1 MKRFLLFV
9 MMCVLTAVQVLAQ
22 TVTSSTWS
30 GPSNTEYSG
39 QSENVAVIE
48 ITTPGT
54 LSSAAIPSG
63 VTMLRIKG
71 KLNSDDITA
80 LSYLPYRTIDL
91 QDAYLNDSRDA
102 FTFTNSTVQNLILP
116 DNWTRDQVNAAA
128 LQCSSLHSA
137 FSHGTF
143 ESFGASITAYV
154 KECGTLLEAIAHSSY
169 NGEKNFKLRTDGLDF
184 YQLDKLKKVTISGY
198 PSARDYFGNGGTGST
213 KFYTAD
219 GHLKYSPAP
228 IENDSQRRTRVGD
241 YTLLGALD
249 GASLISL
256 DLEKAVIRSEYN
268 EDLIFM
274 ENLALGAVARELVI
288 PTDPS
293 VDTLPADFMSKISG
307 NENGIGQICI
317 PANIKYIKTRAFL
330 KSHTIDHI
338 WTTSSDPN
346 TKVDNGYCMGYNDH
360 GEEIMGYGMRPL
372 TGSKW
377 DFLWGTYTLP
387 PALELIETAAF
398 GGKQGDDARVRD
410 VYSLN
415 EIAPECHVDAF
426 HATMYHGNNNFSST
440 RISADGIVT
449 REAYGVASND
459 GKNIYWKTMLHYP
472 RTTRTPSIQRYT
484 DPTREYSIVTGD
496 VDGNGSPIYF
506 PDQSEIARAYMQGTF
521 GYVWNAWDPTRKSDG
536 SRAWVNAGVFG
547 SYGVRNG
554 YDSDSQGDAND
565 MWAANTVTPDNPH
578 NYTSFYDVTDG
589 GNYTQPTG
597 LEYYYNVKWD
607 ESSYTLGTTSG
618 TQLYPEAVLSAPYKK
633 YVEATSE
640 DITNGATLYVK
651 NTDGSYSEYSGSP
664 ESGVTYYTCVQ
675 RQVVV
680 DGVPQFEECSGN
692 PQYVK
697 DYRYEKSSTGHYV
710 RDITATEN
718 TSGIWV
724 KDYTWEENNVDGK
737 YYHPFV
743 KASSTSPDDYAKYYY
758 YNSKEDKY
766 QKDNNGLYVNGA
778 DFNQPENGYVLASEA
793 SGWWGADNVASAQ
806 HYSLAHVW
814 HKCSSTD
821 DYYNHASHPGVWEIS
836 TIYAEWSSDVSDYE
850 ASVAGTRYDK
860 VYTDPVDYRAYNA
873 STDAGE
879 TRYDIVDN
887 GYVEYTDAYAGQQLY
902 EKVEYYRAP
911 QGSEVATHCPVW
923 EDALFYDV
931 IKSRD
936 YRGWH
941 QFVLT
946 GYSANTS
953 LIMEPLTSYIKD
965 NDWWTIC
972 APYDLRYT
980 DMMKL
985 FGSEAQNHKPYLSKL
1000 LYVVRDVENQRITLM
1015 FSKNLMEYMEYQMD
1029 GIEKKSI
1036 NDANDLQKPGT
1047 YVHGIVDDTK
1057 WSDEDLE
1064 KNPIILHAGVP
1075 YLIKPYLDDISMRQ
1089 FDIYKNTQ
1097 PEGLTVPV
1105 GKNVIKDDWLY
1116 ESFRK
1121 SRNLTP
1127 SEQLS
1132 LIYKGEYQVPA
1143 YVINN
1148 TAGEGTQDS
1157 REITMN
1163 EGPTFNYAKSSSENP
1178 FTFKNKEYTDMMVS
1192 SDYTY
1197 TFVGSLYLSVMPQYS
1212 YFLGW
1217 DSKNDRAA
1225 FWYNKVQDASKL
1237 TWNNETGVICPNWKL
1252 GHEITPAKTEP
1263 SLRAAQ
1269 WDAVVGTDITS
1280 DDIKGSVGAKGF
1292 MDMEFGNSML
1302 LSFEDEFGIATS
1314 VQELHNTS
1322 IDETVYDIHGVKV
1335 GTSLRGL
1342 AKGVYIMNGKK
1353 FVVK

>member
-9 MMCVLTAVQVLAQ
+9 MMCVCVSIGAWAQ
-22 TVTSSTWS
+22 GVSVTNSTWN
-30 GPSNTEYSG
+30 PQSNTGISG
-39 QSENVAVIE
+39 TENVAVI
-48 ITTPGT
+48 TVSTPGS
-54 LSSAAIPSG
+54 LSSASIPSG

-71 KLNSDDITA
+71 ELNDADITA
-80 LSYLPYRTIDL
+80 LGSLSYTTIDL
-91 QDAYLNDSRDA
+91 QDAYYMDNSKKTA

-116 DNWTRDQVNAAA
+116 DDWTRDEVNAAA
-128 LQCSSLHSA
+128 IQCSSLHSA

-143 ESFGASITAYV
+143 ESFGSSITAYV
-154 KECGTLLEAIAHSSY
+154 KECGTLIEAIAHSSY
-169 NGEKNFKLRTDGLDF
+169 EGEKNNKLRTQGLDY

-198 PSARDYFGNGGTGST
+198 PSARDYFGNGGTGAT
-213 KFYTAD
+213 TFYTVD

-228 IENDSQRRTRVGD
+228 IENDSQTRTRVGD

-274 ENLALGAVARELVI
+274 DNKALGAVARELVI

-293 VDTLPADFMSKISG
+293 VDTLPADFMSKMSG

-449 REAYGVASND
+449 REAYGIT
-459 GKNIYWKTMLHYP
+459 GQTGTYWKTMLHYP
-472 RTTRTPSIQRYT
+472 RNTGTPSIQRYT

-521 GYVWNAWDPTRKSDG
+521 GYVWNAWDPTRTSDG
-536 SRAWVNAGVFG
+536 SRAWVNPGVFG
-547 SYGVRNG
+547 SYGIRNG
-554 YDSDSQGDAND
+554 YDSDSQADAND
-565 MWAANTVTPDNPH
+565 MWTANTVTPENPH
-578 NYTSFYDVTDG
+578 IYTSFYDVTDG

-607 ESSYTLGTTSG
+607 GSTLGTTSG
-618 TQLYPEAVLSAPYKK
+618 TQLYRSSVTEPVLDEHGDVVTEERPVRKPDGSISYSSAGPDASWEGNYVAYETTRYVRDENGTLYRPMLNRNYDGNKPKPWYQKTVSYEKCEESEATHVWPNGESHSDYVVTYDTWKGFTYETPDHVFIKEIVK
-633 YVEATSE
+633 YVQNDNSGDYYLGEYTAYTGSEADFVSGISGPYRLETVTAYREATSE
-640 DITNGATLYVK
+640 D
-651 NTDGSYSEYSGSP
+651 DGPFYKMDMETVQLTK
-664 ESGVTYYTCVQ
+664 VT
-675 RQVVV
+675 
-680 DGVPQFEECSGN
+680 
-692 PQYVK
+692 
-697 DYRYEKSSTGHYV
+697 
-710 RDITATEN
+710 
-718 TSGIWV
+718 
-724 KDYTWEENNVDGK
+724 
-737 YYHPFV
+737 
-743 KASSTSPDDYAKYYY
+743 KA
-758 YNSKEDKY
+758 N
-766 QKDNNGLYVNGA
+766 
-778 DFNQPENGYVLASEA
+778 
-793 SGWWGADNVASAQ
+793 
-806 HYSLAHVW
+806 
-814 HKCSSTD
+814 
-821 DYYNHASHPGVWEIS
+821 
-836 TIYAEWSSDVSDYE
+836 
-850 ASVAGTRYDK
+850 
-860 VYTDPVDYRAYNA
+860 
-873 STDAGE
+873 
-879 TRYDIVDN
+879 
-887 GYVEYTDAYAGQQLY
+887 
-902 EKVEYYRAP
+902 
-911 QGSEVATHCPVW
+911 
-923 EDALFYDV
+923 
-931 IKSRD
+931 D

-941 QFVLT
+941 QFVLN
-946 GYSANTS
+946 GYSANTR
-953 LIMEPLTSYIKD
+953 LVMEPLKLYVKD

-1000 LYVVRDVENQRITLM
+1000 LYVVRDVQNQKITLM
-1015 FSKNLMEYMEYQMD
+1015 FSKNLMEYMEYEMNGSD
-1029 GIEKKSI
+1029 KISI
-1036 NDANDLQKPGT
+1036 NGNDLQTPGT
-1047 YVHGIVDDTK
+1047 YVHGIVDDTM
-1057 WSDEDLE
+1057 WSAEDLA
-1064 KNPIILHAGVP
+1064 KNPIVLHAGVP
-1075 YLIKPYLDDISMRQ
+1075 YLIKPYLDDITMRQ

-1097 PEGLTVPV
+1097 PTGLTVPV

-1116 ESFRK
+1116 ESLRK

-1127 SEQLS
+1127 EEQLN

-1157 REITMN
+1157 KEITMN
-1163 EGPTFNYAKSSSENP
+1163 EGPSFNYTKSTTDNP

-1192 SDYTY
+1192 SEYSY
-1197 TFVGSLYLSVMPQYS
+1197 TFVGSLYQSVMPQFS

-1217 DSKNDRAA
+1217 DSSKNRAA

-1237 TWNNETGVICPNWKL
+1237 TWNNGTGVICPNWKL
-1252 GHEITPAKTEP
+1252 EHKITPAKTEP

-1280 DDIKGSVGAKGF
+1280 DDIKGSVVGAKGF